1 MSLLGRASRRYH
13 LRHPAQFGLA
23 LAGVA
28 VGVAVVVAIDLA
40 NESARRSF
48 RLATVATAGA
58 ATHQVTAADGDLDE
72 LLLAR
77 IRIEGG
83 VRAAAPVVDDAVL
96 VGPPPGRALRLL
108 GVDPWSEGPFR
119 GFLSG
124 ARLAAET
131 SQGTGPGGGS
141 AMLVRFL
148 TEPGA
153 ALLERTTA
161 ERLGVALG
169 GELEVGVAGRRER
182 LRVVGLLDPDED
194 GSRAALANLALVDLA
209 TAQELLDR
217 PGRLT
222 RIDLALPDDDPATA
236 PALERLARLLPP
248 GVAVSRAA
256 SRPETLEQMTRAFR
270 FNLRALSLLALLCGS
285 FLIYNA
291 LTFSVVQ
298 RRDLFGRLRA
308 VGLRRGEILALLF
321 GEAVVLGALGG
332 ALGLAL
338 GVVLGRGL
346 TALVLTTIRDLYFS
360 TAAEGFALPA
370 ASLARGMLLGV
381 AAAIAA
387 AVVPAIEAAA
397 SPPRATLL
405 RSELETRV
413 QRLAGIAALAGVVFA
428 ACGALLFALSAESL
442 PLSLA
447 AFFLV
452 LLGTAFA
459 IPWLLAR
466 CMGRAARLFAGST
479 GGSGFYLRTA
489 ARAVGAALS
498 RTGVAVAALALAV
511 SVSIAVAVMI
521 GSFRRAV
528 EIWLDTVLVGDLYV
542 STPSR
547 LPNAAH
553 LRIPEAT
560 IAAIRALPGVDRV
573 NTLRTLELQ
582 APGEPP
588 ARVVGLDLDAR
599 GRAAFV
605 FKEGEP
611 EEIWRTMA
619 ARSDAAILAEPFAYR
634 RGLHAGDTFE
644 LATPAGRKRFYVAGV
659 DYDYGSDQGVAL
671 FTAESFRAHF
681 GEHEVA
687 VLAVFARD
695 GTKLSGLA
703 RAIES
708 AAPPGALEVQESAT
722 LKAMSV
728 QIFDRTFAIT
738 GVLRL
743 LAIAVAVLGILAAL
757 AAYELDRGRELALLR
772 ALGLT
777 RRQLLLLV
785 GAETAWIGLAAGLFA
800 LPLGALLAALMVH
813 VINRRS
819 FGWSME
825 LLLPA
830 RPFVEAL
837 GLALLAALAAGLV
850 PALRLARADPA
861 TALRE
866 E

>member
-13 LRHPAQFGLA
+13 LRHPAQFALA

-58 ATHQVTAADGDLDE
+58 ATHEITATGDDLDE
-72 LLLAR
+72 SLLATLR
-77 IRIEGG
+77 VELGL
-83 VRAAAPVVDDAVL
+83 RAVAPVVDDAVL
-96 VGPPPGRALRLL
+96 VGEPPGRPLRLL
-108 GVDPWSEGPFR
+108 GLDPWSERPFR
-119 GFLSG
+119 SFLAG
-124 ARLAAET
+124 ETAAT
-131 SQGTGPGGGS
+131 SLELT
-141 AMLVRFL
+141 RFL

-153 ALLERTTA
+153 VLLERDTA
-161 ERLGVALG
+161 ARLGVGLG
-169 GELEVGVAGRRER
+169 GELEVGVAGRRET
-182 LRVVGLLDPDED
+182 LRVVGLLDPRDD
-194 GSRAALANLALVDLA
+194 GSRAALANLALVDIA

-217 PGRLT
+217 PGRLS
-222 RIDLALPDDDPATA
+222 RLELALSEDDPSTLSK
-236 PALERLARLLPP
+236 LEAIARRLPP
-248 GVAVSRAA
+248 GVSIARTA

-298 RRDLFGRLRA
+298 RRDLFARLRA
-308 VGLRRGEILALLF
+308 IGLRRGEILALVL
-321 GEAVVLGALGG
+321 GEAAVLGALGG
-332 ALGLAL
+332 AIGLAL
-338 GVVLGRGL
+338 GVALGRGL
-346 TALVLTTIRDLYFS
+346 TALVLTTIRDLYFAV
-360 TAAEGFALPA
+360 AAEGFATPM
-370 ASLARGMLLGV
+370 ASLARGALLGLAAAV
-381 AAAIAA
+381 AAAI
-387 AVVPAIEAAA
+387 VPAIEAAA

-413 QRLAGIAALAGVVFA
+413 QRLAGIAALAGVLFVA
-428 ACGALLFALSAESL
+428 GGALLFALSTRSL

-452 LLGTAFA
+452 LLGVAFA

-466 CMGRAARLFAGST
+466 GMAQAAKLFARSRGRA
-479 GGSGFYLRTA
+479 GFYLRTG

-521 GSFRRAV
+521 GSFRQAV
-528 EIWLDTVLVGDLYV
+528 QVWLDKALVGDLYV

-547 LPNAAH
+547 LPNATH
-553 LRIPEAT
+553 LRIPAET
-560 IAAIRALPGVDRV
+560 IAAIRTLPGVDRV
-573 NTLRTLELQ
+573 NTLRTLLLEN
-582 APGEPP
+582 PGELP

-599 GRAAFV
+599 GRAAFS

-611 EEIWRTMA
+611 SEVWKAMA
-619 ARSDAAILAEPFAYR
+619 ERPDAAILAEPFAYR

-644 LATPAGRKRFYVAGV
+644 LPTPDGRKRFFVAGI
-659 DYDYGSDQGVAL
+659 DYDYGSDQGVAM

-687 VLAVFARD
+687 VLAVFAR
-695 GTKLSGLA
+695 GKAGLGELA
-703 RAIES
+703 RAI
-708 AAPPGALEVQESAT
+708 ADTAPPGALEVQESAT

-728 QIFDRTFAIT
+728 EIFDRTFAIT

-777 RRQLLLLV
+777 RGQLLVLV
-785 GAETAWIGLAAGLFA
+785 GAETGWIGLAAGLFS
-800 LPLGALLAALMVH
+800 LPLGALLSALMVH

-837 GLALLAALAAGLV
+837 VLALAAALAAGLL
-850 PALRLARADPA
+850 PAIRLSRADPA
-861 TALRE
+861 NALRE